1 MNEIQHINYFTTNEN
16 VLYNKINSMFS
27 LREEF
32 TKDKEIE
39 KYNLIQLINRSFNKF
54 TFWDTFIQLLNC
66 KTVSLI
72 KENTIQKNMCKV
84 VCNQNMYNYAIKKNQ
99 KYYNEYLHLMSVL
112 QNL

>member
-1 MNEIQHINYFTTNEN
+1 MNEIQNINYFTTNEN

-27 LREEF
+27 LREDF

-39 KYNLIQLINRSFNKF
+39 KYNLIQLINRTYNKF
-54 TFWDTFIQLLNC
+54 TFWDTFIKLLNC
-66 KTVSLI
+66 KTVTLI

-84 VCNQNMYNYAIKKNQ
+84 VCNQNMYNYAIQKNQ